1 MSHYTTQLI
10 EVIKSFTF
18 DERFK
23 PFPERIEEART
34 KIFDFDYPI
43 WNEEHKKQLE
53 TKILFHYLN
62 YEIGLETYPLWKLY
76 LQNKMNEIM
85 PYYVDKYN
93 AIYPFADKLYVN
105 RDIHESHN
113 ETGTS
118 DTADSFTAKM
128 NRTEDTDYTRK
139 NTENANGTGKTTNNL
154 QEDTQQDNSTSDNQN
169 KTVQKDSTNTRTDDL
184 TQNEKGTLN
193 KDTTVNSTSNSSNL
207 HIESDLPQTN
217 LNGLDYA
224 TRSVEDSG
232 QTTVKSTETVD
243 QDDTR
248 NTTNTGTQKNVG
260 TENETDTTTIEH
272 TGNNHTLKKDTG
284 TVDTEYNDDKTQDI
298 TDKTG
303 FTADQ
308 TDNTSRT
315 IDNDTTRKYDN
326 YRYGNDGLTYSQL
339 IAQYL
344 PEIQNLDMQ
353 IIKDLKPLFMLIF

>member
-43 WNEEHKKQLE
+43 WNAEHKKQLE

-85 PYYVDKYN
+85 PYYIDKYN

-105 RDIHESHN
+105 RDVHESHS
-113 ETGTS
+113 EVGTS
-118 DTADSFTAKM
+118 DTQDDFTSNM
-128 NRTEDTDYTRK
+128 DRTEDTDYTR
-139 NTENANGTGKTTNNL
+139 NNVENAHGTGKTTNNL
-154 QEDTQQDNSTSDNQN
+154 QEDIQEDNSTNDKQN
-169 KTVQKDSTNTRTDDL
+169 KTIEKDTTNTRTDDL
-184 TQNEKGTLN
+184 EQNERGTLN

-232 QTTVKSTETVD
+232 QTTVKSTENVV

-248 NTTNTGTQKNVG
+248 NITNTGTQKNVG
-260 TENETDTTTIEH
+260 NEQETDNMTLDH
-272 TGNNHTLKKDTG
+272 TEDNHSLKKNTG
-284 TVDTEYNDDKTQDI
+284 TVDTEYTDDKTQDI
-298 TDKTG
+298 TDNTKEI
-303 FTADQ
+303 DHQ
-308 TDNTSRT
+308 VDNTSRT